1 MRGFVKNIILILVIC
16 FSSVCVLADDKI
28 GQPKISQ
35 TINQMISE
43 TNPNANIGV
52 KIVNLDKNKI
62 VFEKNAERYFVPAS
76 TLKFIT
82 IFSMIEY
89 FGEDYKFSSKISN
102 KGKNYYL
109 NIHNPDFKTEDLDK
123 LVSELAKYSDKN
135 IEGNIYII
143 DKEFTVPSSMRTNI
157 VSDALYC
164 YGAPITMVHINKNC
178 SKLAVEPGKIGGEIV
193 VHPNKNFPY
202 EIVNNSKTI
211 DKKILDRLHVSL
223 HNNEFIIGG
232 TLSVSNHRL
241 KIAAVANDNFIP
253 VRLYLKAALKK
264 HGVVLKGKILFGKRP
279 TSTTE
284 VAEIST
290 SLKELSAIAMKKS
303 DNFITDYLLA
313 EFATKQ
319 KQNEWRRATESMKRL
334 VGNKLGVSLN
344 NSSINDGSGLSR
356 LNLLTVNQFSNFLK
370 AIYKKQDIELIKS
383 IMACPGDDCTLD
395 KRFKGLSG
403 LYVKTGQ
410 LQNITN
416 LVGYFYDANGELHS
430 FVIMCNNYYGSRKP
444 YHQLQEKI
452 VRLFK

>member
-1 MRGFVKNIILILVIC
+1 MKNIILILAIC
-16 FSSVCVLADDKI
+16 FSSTCVSAGDKI
-28 GQPKISQ
+28 GQ

-52 KIVNLDKNKI
+52 KIVNLDKNKVI
-62 VFEKNAERYFVPAS
+62 FEKNAERYFVPAS

-82 IFSMIEY
+82 IFSMLEH
-89 FGEDYKFSSKISN
+89 FGKDYEFSSKISN

-109 NIHNPDFKTEDLDK
+109 TIHSPDFKTEDLDYF
-123 LVSELAKYSDKN
+123 VSELAKHSEKKID
-135 IEGNIYII
+135 GNIYIV
-143 DKEFTVPSSMRTNI
+143 DDEFTVPASMRTKI
-157 VSDALYC
+157 VSDGLYC
-164 YGAPITMVHINKNC
+164 YGAPLSMVHINKNC
-178 SKLAVEPGKIGGEIV
+178 TKLAVEPGKIGGEIIV
-193 VHPNKNFPY
+193 YPNKYFPY

-211 DKKILDRLHVSL
+211 DKKILDRLHISL
-223 HNNEFIIGG
+223 SDNKFMIDG
-232 TLSVSNHRL
+232 TLSVSNNRL

-253 VRLYLKAALKK
+253 VQLYLKEALKK
-264 HGVVLKGKILFGKRP
+264 HGIEFIGEILFAKEP
-279 TSTTE
+279 TGAKDF
-284 VAEIST
+284 AEIST
-290 SLKELSAIAMKKS
+290 KLKDVAAIAMKKS

-319 KQNEWRRATESMKRL
+319 KQTEWRRATESMKRL
-334 VGNKLGVSLN
+334 IGNKLGVSLN
-344 NSSINDGSGLSR
+344 KSSINDGSGLSR
-356 LNLLTVNQFSNFLK
+356 LNLLTVNQFSEFLK
-370 AIYKKQDIELIKS
+370 AVYKKQDMELIKS

-395 KRFKGLSG
+395 KRFKNVDG

-444 YHQLQEKI
+444 YQQLQEKI